1 MQREKIYMHLFSTAF
16 NTYGIYYTY
25 CPIPLSTLG
34 DFETQSWSE
43 SDEQGHHDITKK
55 NLWREAKGY
64 SI

>member
-34 DFETQSWSE
+34 DFETQS
-43 SDEQGHHDITKK
+43 
-55 NLWREAKGY
+55 
-64 SI
+64 